1 MFVYFSNYR
10 GSVNLLTDFLD
21 RLYEEGK
28 ISERV
33 YNILDAINITFA
45 NFLTWLWGL
54 TQFQFVSIS
63 KQDLWNLDSRF
74 SKIIYKGLVK
84 YKKDNTMSIP
94 LVDNEDVS
102 QDLFI
107 ENLEEDADNDLLQER
122 WLFVFDQIIEAFE
135 LLNRDAVLYKES
147 EEAVIQKGLYLFGKY
162 YRNLWI

>member
-1 MFVYFSNYR
+1 MLVYFSNYR
-10 GSVNLLTDFLD
+10 GSINLLTDFLD
-21 RLYEEGK
+21 RLYEEKK

-45 NFLTWLWGL
+45 NFFTWLWGL

-84 YKKDNTMSIP
+84 YKKDNTISIP
-94 LVDNEDVS
+94 FVDNEDVS
-102 QDLFI
+102 DDLFI
-107 ENLEEDADNDLLQER
+107 ENLEEDVDNALLQER
-122 WLFVFDQIIEAFE
+122 WYYVFDQIIEAFE
-135 LLNRDAVLYKES
+135 LLNKDAILHKES

>member
-21 RLYEEGK
+21 RLHEEKK

-33 YNILDAINITFA
+33 YTILDAINYTLA

-147 EEAVIQKGLYLFGKY
+147 EEVVIQKGLYLFGKY

>member
-1 MFVYFSNYR
+1 MLVYFSNYR
-10 GSVNLLTDFLD
+10 GSVNLLTDLLD
-21 RLYEEGK
+21 RLYEEKK
-28 ISERV
+28 IGERV
-33 YNILDAINITFA
+33 YNILDAINNTLA
-45 NFLTWLWGL
+45 NFVTWLWGL

-107 ENLEEDADNDLLQER
+107 ENLEENADNDLLQER
-122 WLFVFDQIIEAFE
+122 WLFVFDQIIDAFK
-135 LLNRDAVLYKES
+135 LLNKDSMLYKES
-147 EEAVIQKGLYLFGKY
+147 EEVVIQKGLYLFGKY

>member
-1 MFVYFSNYR
+1 MLVYFSNYR

-21 RLYEEGK
+21 RLYEEEK

-33 YNILDAINITFA
+33 YNILDAINNTLA

-122 WLFVFDQIIEAFE
+122 WLFVFDQIIDAFE
-135 LLNRDAVLYKES
+135 LLNKDTVLHKES
-147 EEAVIQKGLYLFGKY
+147 EEVVIQKGLYLFGKY

>member
-1 MFVYFSNYR
+1 MLVYFSNYR

-21 RLYEEGK
+21 RLYEEKK

-45 NFLTWLWGL
+45 NFFTWLWGL
-54 TQFQFVSIS
+54 TQFHFVSIS

-74 SKIIYKGLVK
+74 SKIIYKGLIK
-84 YKKDNTMSIP
+84 YKRDNIISIP

-102 QDLFI
+102 NDLFI

-122 WLFVFDQIIEAFE
+122 WYYVFDQIIDAFE
-135 LLNRDAVLYKES
+135 LLNRDTILHKES

>member
-1 MFVYFSNYR
+1 MLVYFSNYR

-21 RLYEEGK
+21 RLHEEKK

-33 YNILDAINITFA
+33 YTILDAINYTLA

-107 ENLEEDADNDLLQER
+107 ENLEEDVDNDLLQER
-122 WLFVFDQIIEAFE
+122 WLFVFDQIIDAFE
-135 LLNRDAVLYKES
+135 LLNKDSMLYKES
-147 EEAVIQKGLYLFGKY
+147 EEVVIQKGLYLFGKY

>member
-1 MFVYFSNYR
+1 MLVYFSNYR

-21 RLYEEGK
+21 RLHEEKK

-33 YNILDAINITFA
+33 YTILDAINYTLA

-122 WLFVFDQIIEAFE
+122 WLFVFDQIIDAFE
-135 LLNRDAVLYKES
+135 LLNKDSMLYKES
-147 EEAVIQKGLYLFGKY
+147 EEVVIQKGLYLFGKY